1 MTFMKPPTKRILIAD
16 DHGIVRKGLKE
27 TLEEELGSMSFGE
40 AENGRQVLEQVWKQK
55 WDLVLLDINMEER
68 SGLDVLHEI
77 HKTHP
82 DLPVLILSMYPEEEF
97 AVRALKQGAAGYIS
111 KRRASEELV
120 AAVKKILAG
129 GRYISANVAEKLA
142 TDLQRESEKP
152 LHEYLS
158 NREFQLLRMI
168 ATGRSLKEIAGELS
182 ISVKTVGTYH
192 TRLLEK
198 MGMGSDIELTRYA
211 LARKLVD

>member
-1 MTFMKPPTKRILIAD
+1 MNQRVRRILIAD
-16 DHGIVRKGLKE
+16 DHDIVRKGLKN
-27 TLEEELGSMSFGE
+27 TLEEELGRMYFGE
-40 AENGRQVLEQVWKQK
+40 AENGRQTLEEVFKGD

-68 SGLDVLHEI
+68 SGLDVLQEI
-77 HKTHP
+77 HKARP
-82 DLPVLILSMYPEEEF
+82 ALPVLILSMYPEEEF

-120 AAVKKILAG
+120 GAVKKVLAG
-129 GRYISANVAEKLA
+129 GRYISAAVAERLA
-142 TDLQRESEKP
+142 ADLQRESEKP
-152 LHEYLS
+152 LHESLS
-158 NREFQLLRMI
+158 NREFQLLRLI
-168 ATGRSLKEIAGELS
+168 ATGKSLKEIAGELS

-211 LARKLVD
+211 LTNKLAD